1 MAYGRQ
7 SARCTAVP
15 AHSTYAVTRR
25 NRYWEVRD
33 PDGELVCLA
42 VYKRGA
48 DEVVRRMIHL
58 HAAAG
63 PVTCSPTLRNAEQ
76 HSRGAR
82 VKL

>member
-7 SARCTAVP
+7 DVRDTVVQG
-15 AHSTYAVTRR
+15 HGTYAVTRR

-48 DEVVRRMIHL
+48 NEVVRRMIHL
-58 HAAAG
+58 QAAAV
-63 PVTCSPTLRNAEQ
+63 PR
-76 HSRGAR
+76 
-82 VKL
+82 

>member
-7 SARCTAVP
+7 HARDTSVSG
-15 AHSTYAVTRR
+15 HGEYAVTRR

-48 DEVVRRMIHL
+48 KEVVRRMMHL
-58 HAAAG
+58 QAVGIEPTAAR
-63 PVTCSPTLRNAEQ
+63 L
-76 HSRGAR
+76 
-82 VKL
+82 